1 MSRKKD
7 NSHWFIILA
16 IIIILL
22 IAVLAYYFSDESAT
36 EKEESVQERNT
47 EEDRLLKELKALEEK
62 KAIISKHEFIHK
74 FTLEYMNSLAE
85 KRYRQLIQVLITLL
99 ILTNVGIYFLV
110 PDTKFID
117 LFNWNFVALGL
128 LNLIG
133 VFFFMSVKRA
143 KEYLKDLV
151 MNYIEYRVYENRD
164 KKYYHEKIELIQA
177 EIKSIE
183 NEIEIKT
190 NQLNKSEIKNA

>member
-1 MSRKKD
+1 
-7 NSHWFIILA
+7 
-16 IIIILL
+16 
-22 IAVLAYYFSDESAT
+22 
-36 EKEESVQERNT
+36 
-47 EEDRLLKELKALEEK
+47 
-62 KAIISKHEFIHK
+62 
-74 FTLEYMNSLAE
+74 
-85 KRYRQLIQVLITLL
+85 
-99 ILTNVGIYFLV
+99 
-110 PDTKFID
+110 
-117 LFNWNFVALGL
+117 
-128 LNLIG
+128 
-133 VFFFMSVKRA
+133 MSVKRA